1 MRPGAFILLLPAAA
15 LLAACATSPSSH
27 FYTLSAEAP
36 AASAPAAAS
45 YTVAIGAATVPEA
58 VDRPQFVVRN
68 GANGVSIDEFERW
81 ASPLRGEVSRIL
93 ALDLAKSLGGAIVY
107 AYPHVPSVPP
117 EYTVG
122 VDVQRFDATL
132 GEGVVVE
139 ALWTVRP
146 AKGEAKNGRS
156 LVHEAAQGKDYAA
169 LVAAYSRAVARLSA
183 DIAGAIRAMP
193 STGG

>member
-45 YTVAIGAATVPEA
+45 YTVAIGTVSVPEA
-58 VDRPQFVVRN
+58 VDRPQLVVRT
-68 GANGVSIDEFERW
+68 GANGVAIDEFERW
-81 ASPLRGEVSRIL
+81 ASPVKSEITRVL
-93 ALDLAKSLGGAIVY
+93 ALDLTQSLGGAIVY
-107 AYPHVPSVPP
+107 AHPYIGAVQPDYS
-117 EYTVG
+117 VG

-132 GEGVVVE
+132 GDAVVVE

-146 AKGEAKNGRS
+146 AKGEPKHGRTT
-156 LVHEAAQGKDYAA
+156 VREPAQGKDYAA